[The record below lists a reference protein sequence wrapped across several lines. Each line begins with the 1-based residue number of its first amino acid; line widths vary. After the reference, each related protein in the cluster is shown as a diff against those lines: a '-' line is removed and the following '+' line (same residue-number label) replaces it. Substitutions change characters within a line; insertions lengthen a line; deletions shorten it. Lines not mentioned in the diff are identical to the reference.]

1 MDGEVLADLVYQI
14 IQDFDGCTFLL
25 ENTKF
30 TDALRSAL
38 VTSGVLVKTCIAST
52 KVYIKLESL
61 IMAQNERWRQA

>member
-1 MDGEVLADLVYQI
+1 MSLRIDRKISHTRLRWVYVSIREHQI
-14 IQDFDGCTFLL
+14 Y
-25 ENTKF
+25 
-30 TDALRSAL
+30 DALRSAL